1 MYVAASLR
9 PVGSV
14 MVRRIR
20 DPSRVR
26 PFVYAVIRCLGQA
39 HCRISALAPMGVG
52 ALNSIAAHVSVQLVW
67 G

>member
-26 PFVYAVIRCLGQA
+26 AFVYAVIRCYKLTAGLVRLRQWELG
-39 HCRISALAPMGVG
+39 R
-52 ALNSIAAHVSVQLVW
+52 
-67 G
+67 